1 MSIPSPKTRAIE
13 KSPFELQELKEAVFF
28 MQTDGSVSK
37 LPSDATSRWW
47 LGLRSCLIFIL
58 GAIVF
63 CAIAIAAPKGAGTPA
78 QAKDAAPS
86 EFAGSDTCA
95 TCHEEVAKGF
105 ASNPHIKMA
114 QMHGK
119 SGVTCENC
127 HGAGK
132 AHADS
137 ADPSK
142 ISNPAKSSAKEVDAA
157 CLSCHHGQHS
167 NFERSAHGEAN
178 VSCVSCHSI
187 HGGKDPEQLLKAE
200 QPVLCFQCHTDAK
213 PQFSLPFHHKVDE
226 GLVKCSDCHDPHG
239 TFGRKGL
246 KSVSQQDAVCMKC
259 HAETAGPF
267 VYEHAVVKTEG
278 CVSCHSPH
286 GSPNPRLLNRANVNT
301 ICLECHSPSQ
311 NFSTSEPIGP
321 AHNQAVQYQACTI
334 CHTDIHGSNVSPVFF
349 NTK

>member
-1 MSIPSPKTRAIE
+1 MPKGNKA
-13 KSPFELQELKEAVFF
+13 
-28 MQTDGSVSK
+28 
-37 LPSDATSRWW
+37 LPRW
-47 LGLRSCLIFIL
+47 LPVLRTCSLFIL
-58 GAIVF
+58 GLIVF
-63 CAIAIAAPKGAGTPA
+63 CAIAIAAPKGGAKPA
-78 QAKDAAPS
+78 QSKDAVPAD
-86 EFAGSDTCA
+86 FAGSDACA

-105 ASNPHIKMA
+105 ATNPHIKMS

-137 ADPSK
+137 ADPGK
-142 ISNPAKSSAKEVDAA
+142 IFNPAKGSAKEVDAR
-157 CLSCHHGQHS
+157 CLDCHQGQHS
-167 NFERSAHGEAN
+167 NFERSGHGEAN

-187 HGGKDPEQLLKAE
+187 HGGQDPEHLLKAA
-200 QPVLCFQCHTDAK
+200 QPVLCFQCHTDTK
-213 PQFSLPFHHKVDE
+213 PQFSMPFHHKVEE

-246 KSVSQQDAVCMKC
+246 KSASQQDAVCMKC

-278 CVSCHSPH
+278 CVACHEPH
-286 GSPNPRLLNRANVNT
+286 GSPNARLLNRANVNT
-301 ICLECHSPSQ
+301 ICLQCHSPSQ
-311 NFSTSEPIGP
+311 NFSTGEPIGP
-321 AHNQAVQYQACTI
+321 AHNQAVQYQSCTI
-334 CHTDIHGSNVSPVFF
+334 CHTDIHGSNVSAVFF